1 MLFGNF
7 WWAALLL
14 RLPSVPPFPTSH
26 FSFPPWTVHFLYG
39 LPHGSENI
47 PLLTSHVS
55 FPAFHFPLFT
65 LLCSRSTLHFDGR
78 HLRTWEFQF
87 VGFYKDFGLFS
98 FGPLI

>member
-1 MLFGNF
+1 MLFGYF

-26 FSFPPWTVHFLYG
+26 FSLPPWTVHFLYG

-47 PLLTSHVS
+47 QLLTSHVS

-65 LLCSRSTLHFDGR
+65 LLCSRSILHFDVW
-78 HLRTWEFQF
+78 HLSMW
-87 VGFYKDFGLFS
+87 GFRF
-98 FGPLI
+98 